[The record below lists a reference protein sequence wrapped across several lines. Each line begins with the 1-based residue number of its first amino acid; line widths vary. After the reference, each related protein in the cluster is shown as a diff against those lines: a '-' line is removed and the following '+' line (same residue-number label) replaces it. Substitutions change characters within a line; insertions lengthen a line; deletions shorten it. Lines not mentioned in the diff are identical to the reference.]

1 VRDWIPLN
9 RKQVQTRTPLERFER
24 FFPRTVLLGLV
35 RGWWTLEADWGVDN
49 LAVSAQGFRRGA
61 NRVRKQ
67 MWWKDMKMRLCLIG
81 GVVILLVIIIGI
93 QPPSPNDPRQ
103 QPLSIFRS
111 CYVLFLHTL
120 LGLWANQFSPHRR
133 QEELGCV
140 FLTHM
145 CYFRIIGSFN
155 SNKPGGRCTR
165 GGFMISAYPLAVPF
179 SLSFFLVFALLGCWN
194 WGAGG
199 VNSVATFIS
208 QKKHF

>member
-9 RKQVQTRTPLERFER
+9 RKQVQNRTPLERFER

-35 RGWWTLEADWGVDN
+35 RDWWTLEADGGVDN

-93 QPPSPNDPRQ
+93 QTPPPTTHDNNPS
-103 QPLSIFRS
+103 LSFVHVTF
-111 CYVLFLHTL
+111 CFCT
-120 LGLWANQFSPHRR
+120 LGLWANRFSPHRR